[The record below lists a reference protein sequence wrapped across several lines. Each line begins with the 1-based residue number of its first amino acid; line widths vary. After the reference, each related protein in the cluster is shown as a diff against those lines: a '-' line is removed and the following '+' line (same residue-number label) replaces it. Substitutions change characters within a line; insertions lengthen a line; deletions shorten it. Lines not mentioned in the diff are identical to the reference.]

1 MSQLDLKVNT
11 VVNVALPQFRKKKL
25 CYLKDNNSFSSL

>member
-11 VVNVALPQFRKKKL
+11 VVNIALPRFLKKIVL
-25 CYLKDNNSFSSL
+25 LERQQ

>member
-11 VVNVALPQFRKKKL
+11 VVNVALPQFRKKIVL
-25 CYLKDNNSFSSL
+25 LERQR

>member
-11 VVNVALPQFRKKKL
+11 VSNVALPQFRKKIVL
-25 CYLKDNNSFSSL
+25 LERQQ

>member
-11 VVNVALPQFRKKKL
+11 VVNVALPQFRKKIVL
-25 CYLKDNNSFSSL
+25 LERQL

>member
-11 VVNVALPQFRKKKL
+11 VVNIALPQFLKKIVL
-25 CYLKDNNSFSSL
+25 LERQQ